1 MLRLRFFVHFVA
13 LQLFSTLFYT
23 LDIILSLYYNN
34 AAVIIMNW
42 FGDRLKTWRFIKRN
56 IVFFIAAL
64 AATITCFLVPPD
76 KAYLDYFDWKTLS
89 CLFLTLAV
97 VCALRNIKFFTILA
111 RKLVSIAG
119 NLRSLFLLLITITFI
134 GSMIIAN
141 DMALI
146 TFLPL
151 GYFALSVTKQEKYMA
166 YLFVLQN
173 ISANLGGMLT
183 PFGNPQNLYL
193 YSYFHIPTGE
203 FCQIMLPAFLLAVAL
218 LMVACLPIKP
228 LRFSIENKYA
238 ETLHIKKTILYC
250 ILFLASILIVFRVIP
265 FELGLIVIPAIL
277 FFVDR
282 RCLKMVDYGLLGTFF
297 FFFIFA
303 GNLARLDAVNR
314 LISSLLKK
322 DTLIVSVLSC
332 QFISNV
338 PSAVLLSRFTG
349 DYAALLLGVNI
360 GGTGTLIASL
370 ASLITFSE
378 FKILHPE
385 QAKKYLCIFTI
396 ANVAFVVILT
406 VAAKLFWV

>member
-1 MLRLRFFVHFVA
+1 MKA
-13 LQLFSTLFYT
+13 
-23 LDIILSLYYNN
+23 I
-34 AAVIIMNW
+34 
-42 FGDRLKTWRFIKRN
+42 KFIKKN
-56 IVFFIAAL
+56 AVFCIAAIL
-64 AATITCFLVPPD
+64 AVITCFLVPPD
-76 KAYLDYFDWKTLS
+76 KEYFGYFDWKTLS

-111 RKLVSIAG
+111 RKLVVMAG
-119 NLRSLFLLLITITFI
+119 NLRLLFLLLVIITFI

-193 YSYFHIPTGE
+193 YSFFNIPTGE
-203 FCQIMLPAFLLAVAL
+203 FCAIMLPSFLLAVTL
-218 LMVACLPIKP
+218 LVVACIPIKP
-228 LRFSIENKYA
+228 IKFSLDNSFSEKLN
-238 ETLHIKKTILYC
+238 IKKTILYC
-250 ILFLASILIVFRVIP
+250 ALFFLSILIVFRIIPFLLGLLVIP
-265 FELGLIVIPAIL
+265 VIL

-282 RCLKMVDYGLLGTFF
+282 DSLKMVDYSLLGTFF

-303 GNLARLDAVNR
+303 GNLSRLEAVNTI
-314 LISSLLKK
+314 ISSLLQK

-338 PSAVLLSRFTG
+338 PSAILLSRFTA
-349 DYAALLLGVNI
+349 DYPALLLGVNI
-360 GGTGTLIASL
+360 GGTGTIIASL
-370 ASLITFSE
+370 ASLITFNE
-378 FKILHPE
+378 FKLLHPE
-385 QAKKYLCIFTI
+385 QTKKYIGIFTA
-396 ANVAFVVILT
+396 ANLAFLVILT
-406 VAAKLFWV
+406 LAAKFIF

>member
-1 MLRLRFFVHFVA
+1 MKA
-13 LQLFSTLFYT
+13 L
-23 LDIILSLYYNN
+23 
-34 AAVIIMNW
+34 
-42 FGDRLKTWRFIKRN
+42 RFIKKN
-56 IVFFIAAL
+56 LVFCIAAV
-64 AATITCFLVPPD
+64 AALVTCFLVPPD
-76 KAYLDYFDWKTLS
+76 KAYIEYFDFKTLS

-111 RKLVSIAG
+111 RKLVLLAG
-119 NLRSLFLLLITITFI
+119 NLRSLFLLLIIITFV

-151 GYFALSVTKQEKYMA
+151 GYFALSVAGLEKYMA

-193 YSYFHIPTGE
+193 YSYFNIPTGE
-203 FCQIMLPAFLLAVAL
+203 FCKIMLPAFLLAVAL
-218 LMVACLPIKP
+218 LVVACFLVKPIKFQ
-228 LRFSIENKYA
+228 LRNDFHEKLNR
-238 ETLHIKKTILYC
+238 KKTILYC
-250 ILFLASILIVFRVIP
+250 LLFLISILIVFRIIP
-265 FELGLIVIPAIL
+265 FIAGLVVIPAVL
-277 FFVDR
+277 FFVERDS
-282 RCLKMVDYGLLGTFF
+282 LKMVDYALLGTFV

-303 GNLARLDAVNR
+303 GNLARLEAVNN
-314 LISSLLKK
+314 LLSSLLQK
-322 DTLIVSVLSC
+322 DTLLVSILSC

-338 PSAVLLSRFTG
+338 PSAILLSRFTG

-378 FKILHPE
+378 FKILYPD
-385 QAKKYLCIFTI
+385 QTKKYIGIFI
-396 ANVAFVVILT
+396 AANAVFLIVLT
-406 VAAKLFWV
+406 VFTKLFII

>member
-1 MLRLRFFVHFVA
+1 MFC
-13 LQLFSTLFYT
+13 
-23 LDIILSLYYNN
+23 
-34 AAVIIMNW
+34 
-42 FGDRLKTWRFIKRN
+42 
-56 IVFFIAAL
+56 IAAL
-64 AATITCFLVPPD
+64 AAIITCFLVPPD
-76 KAYLDYFDWKTLS
+76 AEYLGYFDWKTLS

-111 RKLVSIAG
+111 RKLVTMAG
-119 NLRSLFLLLITITFI
+119 NMRALFLLLITITFV

-193 YSYFHIPTGE
+193 YSFFHIPTGE
-203 FCQIMLPAFLLAVAL
+203 FCGIMLPAFLLAISL
-218 LMVACLPIKP
+218 LAVACIPVKPI
-228 LRFSIENKYA
+228 RFTIDEEFGEKLN
-238 ETLHIKKTILYC
+238 IKKTVLYLV
-250 ILFLASILIVFRVIP
+250 LFAVSILIVFRIIP
-265 FELGLIVIPAIL
+265 FVAGLIVIPIIL
-277 FFVDR
+277 FLVDR
-282 RCLKMVDYGLLGTFF
+282 DSLLMVDYALLGTFF

-303 GNLARLDAVNR
+303 GNLARMDAVNH
-314 LISSLLKK
+314 LISSLLEK
-322 DTLIVSVLSC
+322 DTLLVSVLSC

-338 PSAVLLSRFTG
+338 PSAILLSRFTN

-370 ASLITFSE
+370 ASLITFNE
-378 FKILHPE
+378 FKLLHPE
-385 QAKKYLCIFTI
+385 QTKKYLGLFM
-396 ANVAFVVILT
+396 AVNVAFLVIMAL
-406 VAAKLFWV
+406 AAKLFL

>member
-1 MLRLRFFVHFVA
+1 MVMFLKALRFVKK
-13 LQLFSTLFYT
+13 
-23 LDIILSLYYNN
+23 N
-34 AAVIIMNW
+34 A
-42 FGDRLKTWRFIKRN
+42 
-56 IVFFIAAL
+56 VFCIAAL
-64 AATITCFLVPPD
+64 AAIVTCFLVPPD
-76 KAYLDYFDWKTLS
+76 AQYLGYFDWKTLS

-111 RKLVSIAG
+111 RKLVTMAG
-119 NLRSLFLLLITITFI
+119 NMRALFLLLITITFI

-151 GYFALSVTKQEKYMA
+151 GYFALSVTKQEKYIA

-193 YSYFHIPTGE
+193 YSFFNIPTGE
-203 FCQIMLPAFLLAVAL
+203 FCKIMLPAFLLAISL
-218 LMVACLPIKP
+218 LVVACLPVKP
-228 LRFSIENKYA
+228 IRFTIDEQFGEKLN
-238 ETLHIKKTILYC
+238 IKKTVLYLV
-250 ILFLASILIVFRVIP
+250 LFAVSILIVFRVIP
-265 FELGLIVIPAIL
+265 FVVGLVIIPVIL
-277 FFVDR
+277 FLVDR
-282 RCLKMVDYGLLGTFF
+282 DSLLMVDYALLGTFF

-303 GNLARLDAVNR
+303 GNLARLDAVNH

-322 DTLIVSVLSC
+322 DTLLVSVLSC

-338 PSAVLLSRFTG
+338 PSAILLSRFTN

-370 ASLITFSE
+370 ASLITFNE
-378 FKILHPE
+378 FKLLHPE
-385 QAKKYLCIFTI
+385 QTKKYLVVFT
-396 ANVAFVVILT
+396 AVNVVFLVIMTL
-406 VAAKLFWV
+406 VATLFL